1 MGGIASIPAD
11 LAEEFTNEG
20 VRFVCS
26 TGRETFTWMP
36 GHDPTDFNQS
46 TTLAADIQRALD
58 AVAHATFTQGFP
70 PGSKGLLGKSK

>member
-1 MGGIASIPAD
+1 MGGIASVPAD
-11 LAEEFTNEG
+11 LAEDFTTEG

-36 GHDPTDFNQS
+36 SHDPTDFSQPS
-46 TTLAADIQRALD
+46 ADIQRALD